1 MLNKI
6 SKILYLVAGFVSI
19 AAAVTYIALGV
30 AFVVFGTSGYVQDYL
45 VQNFENGSLTLVDT
59 NLTIEQNA
67 AYVMLVFLTSG
78 ITFLVLSVFV
88 IVNIVLTFIAR
99 RETNKKLDILNIVFG
114 LLSGVEINVAAAI
127 LSLIASRN
135 E

>member
-19 AAAVTYIALGV
+19 AATVAYIALGV
-30 AFVVFGTSGYVQDYL
+30 AFVVFGTSGDVQDFL
-45 VQNFENGSLTLVDT
+45 VKNFENGSLTLVDA

-67 AYVMLVFLTSG
+67 EFVMLFFLTSG

-99 RETNKKLDILNIVFG
+99 RETNKKLDIWL
-114 LLSGVEINVAAAI
+114 
-127 LSLIASRN
+127 
-135 E
+135 

>member
-19 AAAVTYIALGV
+19 AATVAYITLGV
-30 AFVVFGTSGYVQDYL
+30 MFVVFGTSGDVQYYL
-45 VQNFENGSLTLVDT
+45 VQNFENGSLTLIDA

-67 AYVMLVFLTSG
+67 EFVMLFFLTSG

-88 IVNIVLTFIAR
+88 IVNIVLTFVAR
-99 RETNKKLDILNIVFG
+99 RETNRKLDILNIVFG
-114 LLSGVEINVAAAI
+114 LLSGVEINIAAAI

>member
-19 AAAVTYIALGV
+19 AATVAYIALGV
-30 AFVVFGTSGYVQDYL
+30 MFVIFGTSGYVQDYL
-45 VQNFENGSLTLVDT
+45 VQNFENGSLTLVDA

-67 AYVMLVFLTSG
+67 EFVMLVFLTSG

-88 IVNIVLTFIAR
+88 IVNIVLTFVAR
-99 RETNKKLDILNIVFG
+99 RETNKKLNILNIVFG
-114 LLSGVEINVAAAI
+114 FLSGVEINIAAAI